1 MNIIELF
8 ENLNIDKSSLLQI
21 TSEEI
26 IKIEKHVNV
35 EKKINPDID
44 VNVANNLIE
53 ALKKY
58 PSEFQFI
65 ANNRILYN
73 FFSKKNYYRD
83 SFPSQN
89 IIVDNERVKMFIE
102 NYLLD
107 DLIIF
112 FDKKSIENK
121 FEEMNDFLVY
131 KEYFPEELL
140 YKVEKRAEGKLD
152 FVLSVLNAKE
162 QNYFPILYVKQAS
175 FFIFLSHF
183 VSTDLDDKVHS
194 LLNEIVDIYNVTKS
208 SEFAEGIMI
217 SMANYHS
224 FDDELMDT
232 IASNKR
238 IVQNNIE
245 GREGKSSSSGSGFS
259 WRVFGILL
267 VILLK
272 IAVFSN
278 KCSSGSSDY
287 DINNSENMNTIME
300 SLNERYASDKNHFIN
315 YLTDCKTE
323 FIDSIKK
330 IDTLK
335 TGDKVFKSMFSSK
348 FEEQIPDSL
357 KITIKNKSDF
367 DVVLLISKKINRNDY
382 FKQPTYSVLLKK
394 KESINVSKNDFF
406 NFYVGNELAS
416 FLSKDT
422 EIIKYDKEHEYR
434 FIKQP
439 LKSKEILKVD
449 YGFTSDVI
457 IRNYD
462 ESVRIETKEESENN
476 SKGDEVVDAVK
487 IN

>member
-26 IKIEKHVNV
+26 IRIEKHVNV

-73 FFSKKNYYRD
+73 FFSKKSYYRD

-89 IIVDNERVKMFIE
+89 IEVDNERVKTFLE

-107 DLIIF
+107 DLLLF

-121 FEEMNDFLVY
+121 FEEMNDLLVY

-140 YKVEKRAEGKLD
+140 YKVSKRAEGKLD
-152 FVLSVLNAKE
+152 FVLSVLNANE
-162 QNYFPILYVKQAS
+162 QNYFPILFAKQAS
-175 FFIFLSHF
+175 FYTFLSHF
-183 VSTDLDDKVHS
+183 ASTEIDDKVHY
-194 LLNEIVDIYNVTKS
+194 LLNEIVDIYNVTKT
-208 SEFAEGIMI
+208 SEFASSIMI

-224 FDDELMDT
+224 FDEELMDT

-238 IVQNNIE
+238 IVQDNID
-245 GREGKSSSSGSGFS
+245 GREGKSSSSGLRFS
-259 WRVFGILL
+259 WRVFAIILFVL
-267 VILLK
+267 IRVG
-272 IAVFSN
+272 VFTKQCS
-278 KCSSGSSDY
+278 SSGSSDY

-300 SLNERYASDKNHFIN
+300 SIEEKYVNEKNHFFN
-315 YLTDCKTE
+315 YLSDFKTIN
-323 FIDSIKK
+323 IDSLNN

-335 TGDKVFKSMFSSK
+335 TGDKVFKSMYSSK

-357 KITIKNKSDF
+357 KINIKNKSDF
-367 DVVLLISKKINRNDY
+367 DIVVLISDKVNPNSN
-382 FKQPTYSVLLKK
+382 FNQPRYSVFLKK
-394 KESINVSKNDFF
+394 KESINVSKDDLF

-416 FLSKDT
+416 FLSNDT

-434 FIKQP
+434 FIKQSP
-439 LKSKEILKVD
+439 KSKEILKVD
-449 YGFTSDVI
+449 YGFNSDVV

-462 ESVRIETKEESENN
+462 QSVRIETKEESEND
-476 SKGDEVVDAVK
+476 SKGDVVDAVK

>member
-21 TSEEI
+21 TPEEI
-26 IKIEKHVNV
+26 IRIEKHVNV

-58 PSEFQFI
+58 PKEFQFI
-65 ANNRILYN
+65 ANNRVLYN

-89 IIVDNERVKMFIE
+89 IEVDNEKVKTFIE
-102 NYLLD
+102 NYLHD
-107 DLIIF
+107 DLVGF

-121 FEEMNDFLVY
+121 FEEMNDLLVY

-140 YKVEKRAEGKLD
+140 YKVSKRAEGKLD
-152 FVLSVLNAKE
+152 FVLAILTANE
-162 QNYFPILYVKQAS
+162 QNYFPILFAKQAS
-175 FFIFLSHF
+175 FYTFLSHF
-183 VSTDLDDKVHS
+183 SSTEIDDKVHY
-194 LLNEIVDIYNVTKS
+194 LLNEIVDIYNVTKT
-208 SEFAEGIMI
+208 SEFASSIMI

-224 FDDELMDT
+224 FDEELMDT

-238 IVQNNIE
+238 IVQNNID
-245 GREGKSSSSGSGFS
+245 GRESKSSSGSGFS
-259 WRVFGILL
+259 WRIFGI
-267 VILLK
+267 ILFILIK
-272 IAVFSN
+272 ITIFSN
-278 KCSSGSSDY
+278 RCSSSSSSNY
-287 DINNSENMNTIME
+287 DINNSENMNTIMN
-300 SLNERYASDKNHFIN
+300 SINERYASEKNNFFL
-315 YLTDCKTE
+315 YLTDFKTIN
-323 FIDSIKK
+323 IDSIKK

-348 FEEQIPDSL
+348 LEEQIPDSL
-357 KITIKNKSDF
+357 KINIKNKSDF
-367 DVVLLISKKINRNDY
+367 DIVVLISNKVNPNAS
-382 FKQPTYSVLLKK
+382 FKQPRYSVFLKK
-394 KESINVSKNDFF
+394 KESIDVSKNDFF

-416 FLSKDT
+416 FLTKDT
-422 EIIKYDKEHEYR
+422 EIIKYGTEHEYR

-439 LKSKEILKVD
+439 QKSKEILSVD
-449 YGFTSDVI
+449 YGFTSNVV

-462 ESVRIETKEESENN
+462 ESVRIETKEESENTI
-476 SKGDEVVDAVK
+476 KGEVIEEVK